1 MEPKRILILAYD
13 FPPLNSIGAK
23 RPWSWYRYLPD
34 FGYHPVVVTRQW
46 DESAASKG
54 VVVESDGR
62 STIIRVPYR
71 PNLRDR
77 MLARFGEQRFSLLRR
92 MLTAYYSIAQYFT
105 FMGDNRAGIYHAASE
120 QLQKHTCHAII
131 ATGEPFVLFR
141 YAKKLSER
149 FNIPWVADYRDGWS
163 TNWGVWETGGK
174 LEQGIY
180 RNIIRHVERSVTPSA
195 KLVTV
200 AAPALTPDIQ
210 TVIGDHRYETIFN
223 GYFPELFAAMAPA
236 EGQNGVFRIAYSG
249 TLYGYQRLEVFLEG
263 LNQFMQE
270 KGLSAADV
278 TVTFYGLDMQSDQ
291 RERLLNY
298 DPFLHGTLHSTPRIP
313 HETLLRKLNASDVML
328 ILTNPSRG
336 QLYAKVFDYLALK
349 KEILVTVTEPDI
361 HQLLQQVGE
370 GHFCD
375 TPEEVA
381 ATLGTLHAAF
391 KAGTLNQGKE
401 HSEGFLFYSRRHQT
415 QRLAGMLDTL

>member
-1 MEPKRILILAYD
+1 
-13 FPPLNSIGAK
+13 
-23 RPWSWYRYLPD
+23 
-34 FGYHPVVVTRQW
+34 VT
-46 DESAASKG
+46 DG
-54 VVVESDGR
+54 V
-62 STIIRVPYR
+62 P
-71 PNLRDR
+71 
-77 MLARFGEQRFSLLRR
+77 
-92 MLTAYYSIAQYFT
+92 
-105 FMGDNRAGIYHAASE
+105 
-120 QLQKHTCHAII
+120 
-131 ATGEPFVLFR
+131 TG
-141 YAKKLSER
+141 
-149 FNIPWVADYRDGWS
+149 
-163 TNWGVWETGGK
+163 GVWETGGK

-210 TVIGDHRYETIFN
+210 TVIGDHRHETIFN

>member
-1 MEPKRILILAYD
+1 MEPMRILILAYD

-23 RPWSWYRYLPD
+23 RPWSWYRYLPE

-46 DESAASKG
+46 DESISAKG
-54 VVVESDGR
+54 VVVEGDGR

-71 PNLRDR
+71 SNLRDR

-105 FMGDNRAGIYHAASE
+105 FVGDNRAGIYHAAAE
-120 QLQKHTCHAII
+120 HLQKHPCHAII

-163 TNWGVWETGGK
+163 TNWGVWETGGR

-180 RNIIRHVERSVTPSA
+180 HNIIRHVERSVTPSA

-200 AAPALTPDIQ
+200 AAPALTPDIRS
-210 TVIGDHRYETIFN
+210 VIGEHHYETIFN
-223 GYFPELFAAMAPA
+223 GYFPELFEHIAPA
-236 EGQNGVFRIAYSG
+236 ERTDNVFRIAYSG
-249 TLYGYQRLEVFLEG
+249 TLYGYQRLDVFLDG
-263 LNQFMQE
+263 LKLFMNE
-270 KGLSAADV
+270 RRLTSADV
-278 TVTFYGLDMQSDQ
+278 KVTFYGLDIQNDQ
-291 RERLLNY
+291 RSRLLNH
-298 DPFLHGTLHSTPRIP
+298 DPALHGTLHSAPRIP
-313 HETLLRKLNASDVML
+313 HETLLQELNASDVML
-328 ILTNPSRG
+328 ILTNPARG

-375 TPEEVA
+375 TPDEVA

-401 HSEGFLFYSRRHQT
+401 HSAGFLFYSRQHQT
-415 QRLAGMLDTL
+415 QRLAGMLNAL

>member
-1 MEPKRILILAYD
+1 MKALLA
-13 FPPLNSIGAK
+13 
-23 RPWSWYRYLPD
+23 
-34 FGYHPVVVTRQW
+34 
-46 DESAASKG
+46 KG

-62 STIIRVPYR
+62 STIIRVPYL

-236 EGQNGVFRIAYSG
+236 ERQNGVFRIAYSG

-278 TVTFYGLDMQSDQ
+278 NVTFYGLDMQSDQ

-336 QLYAKVFDYLALK
+336 QLYAKVFDYSGI
-349 KEILVTVTEPDI
+349 KER
-361 HQLLQQVGE
+361 
-370 GHFCD
+370 D
-375 TPEEVA
+375 TRHRDRTRHPSTIA
-381 ATLGTLHAAF
+381 AG
-391 KAGTLNQGKE
+391 GRGP
-401 HSEGFLFYSRRHQT
+401 FLRYT
-415 QRLAGMLDTL
+415 